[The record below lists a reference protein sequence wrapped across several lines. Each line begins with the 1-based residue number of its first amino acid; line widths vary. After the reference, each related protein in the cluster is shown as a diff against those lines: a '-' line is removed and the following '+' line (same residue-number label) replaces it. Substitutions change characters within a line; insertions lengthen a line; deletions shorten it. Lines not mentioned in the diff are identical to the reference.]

1 VQAWIDVLESVEQGV
16 DACERRYI
24 LGEAVEMPPAPTLPE
39 LMQPLPPELEARA
52 RSVLARL
59 SDIESKVARIPRPGA
74 PVRSARFGGAERAT
88 ATFDHRM

>member
-1 VQAWIDVLESVEQGV
+1 VRAWIDVLDSIERGV

-24 LGEAVEMPPAPTLPE
+24 AGEPDEMPPAPTLPE
-39 LMQPLPPELEARA
+39 HMQPLPAELEVRA

-59 SDIESKVARIPRPGA
+59 RDIESKVARIPRPGA
-74 PVRSARFGGAERAT
+74 PVRSARFGAAERTT